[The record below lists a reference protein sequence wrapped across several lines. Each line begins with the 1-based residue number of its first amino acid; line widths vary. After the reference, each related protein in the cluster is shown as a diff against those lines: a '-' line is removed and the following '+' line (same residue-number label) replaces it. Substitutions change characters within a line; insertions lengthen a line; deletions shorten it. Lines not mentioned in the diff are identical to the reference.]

1 MGGFIDEFKKFILRG
16 NVIELAVGVVIGAS
30 FAKIIDSLV
39 ADLFMPIVGFITNGV
54 NIAGLSTTYGDVT
67 LRYGNF
73 LQASINFVIIGF
85 CLFLVVKGMNALQHR
100 MVKEEAAKPPEPST
114 SEKLLVEIRDLL
126 KQSNAN
132 GSLPAP

>member
-1 MGGFIDEFKKFILRG
+1 MGGFIGEFKKFILRG
-16 NVIELAVGVVIGAS
+16 NVIDLAVGVVIGAS

-54 NIAGLSTTYGDVT
+54 NIAGLSTTYGEVT

-85 CLFLVVKGMNALQHR
+85 CLFMVVKGMNALQHR
-100 MVKEEAAKPPEPST
+100 MMKEEAAKPPEPSA
-114 SEKLLVEIRDLL
+114 SEKLLAEIRDLL
-126 KQSNAN
+126 KQSNPN
-132 GSLPAP
+132 GPLPTL

>member
-1 MGGFIDEFKKFILRG
+1 MSGLINEFKKFILRG
-16 NVIELAVGVVIGAS
+16 NVIDLAVGVVIGAS

-85 CLFLVVKGMNALQHR
+85 CLFMVVKGMNALQSR
-100 MVKEEAAKPPEPST
+100 MKKEEAAKPPEPSA
-114 SEKLLVEIRDLL
+114 SEKLLAEIRDLL
-126 KQSNAN
+126 KQSNPN
-132 GSLPAP
+132 GPLPTL